1 MANRLRFKKN
11 NVNSW
16 VDAYWPVGSIYLT
29 VNNINP
35 STYFGGTWE
44 KISTGRV
51 LMGASS
57 DSQLGTTVDSGLPNI
72 TGSFDPQWADSSGG
86 GVIFGE
92 QHNGAIYTSRPSD
105 RGYWWASTTSEGPAG
120 SSTQYKTRMNFDAAR
135 SSAIYGRSSIVQPP
149 AFYCYIWKRVN

>member
-11 NVNSW
+11 NVDSW
-16 VDAYWPVGSIYLT
+16 IDAYWPVGSIYLT
-29 VNNINP
+29 VNNTNP

-51 LMGASS
+51 LMGASN
-57 DSQLGTTVDSGLPNI
+57 DSQLGTTIDSGLPNI
-72 TGSFDPQWADSSGG
+72 TGSFDPQWSDSSGG
-86 GVIFGE
+86 GVMFGE
-92 QHNGAIYTSRPSD
+92 QYNGAIYTSRPSD
-105 RGYWWASTTSEGPAG
+105 RGYWWASVTSEGPAG

-149 AFYCYIWKRVN
+149 AFYCYIWKRVS